1 MKSSPKLSGLRL
13 DKELGQHFLSNKGVV
28 EKIVQK
34 VSFFKHREVIEVG
47 PGGGALTGDLLAS
60 GFRVIAVEFDER
72 WYGELQKKFHN
83 EITSGQFKV
92 IHADATQIDLKEL
105 AGELKNKPTT
115 LCGNL
120 PYNRGQEI
128 VLRFFE
134 QAEFIDSFVVM
145 LQKEVVD
152 KFLPKNERKCYG
164 PLSIKMNFLADNVS
178 SFFVSS
184 GSFQPPPK
192 VDSAVLSFNRIIESD
207 LSPIIYPAK
216 YKSFSSLLQK
226 SFNQRRKKLSN
237 NLKKAEFSVEFER
250 FASKRAEELSPAEF
264 LELFSYKRI

>member
-1 MKSSPKLSGLRL
+1 MKSNKVVL
-13 DKELGQHFLSNKGVV
+13 DKELGQHFLTNKGIV

-47 PGGGALTGDLLAS
+47 PGGGALTEELLAQ
-60 GFRVIAVEFDER
+60 GFRVIAIEFDQR
-72 WYGELQKKFHN
+72 WFEELQKKFQKFIQ
-83 EITSGQFKV
+83 EGMFLV
-92 IHADATQIDLKEL
+92 IHADATQISFQEIQSH
-105 AGELKNKPTT
+105 LKNKEVT

-134 QAEFIDSFVVM
+134 GAAFVESFVVM

-164 PLSIKMNFLADNVS
+164 PLSIKMSFLADNLS
-178 SFFVSS
+178 SFFVSP

-192 VDSAVLSFNRIIESD
+192 VDSAVLGFNRLIESD
-207 LSPIIYPAK
+207 LSPVLYPAK
-216 YKSFSSLLQK
+216 YKAFSSFLQK

-237 NLKKAEFSVEFER
+237 NLHAADFDEAFKEYAP
-250 FASKRAEELSPAEF
+250 KRAEELSPEDF
-264 LELFSYKRI
+264 KVLFSHRLAK